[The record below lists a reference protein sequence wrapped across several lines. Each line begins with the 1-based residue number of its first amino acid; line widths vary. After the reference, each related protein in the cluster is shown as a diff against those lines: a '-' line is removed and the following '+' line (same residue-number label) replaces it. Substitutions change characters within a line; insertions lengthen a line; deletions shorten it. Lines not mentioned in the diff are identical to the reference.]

1 MPVYL
6 SLNLIKS
13 TFKYLALADG
23 TRAWHD
29 PAMAGLWDRYV
40 VPRLIG
46 FCCTQPPVMKRRAK
60 VVPRAHGR
68 VLELGAGGGA
78 NFALYD
84 PHQVTSVEGVDP
96 SPELLTRAHR
106 AAKTEGIPFNIEPGV
121 AEALPFPDAS
131 FDTVLTTFT
140 LCSVQDQAQA
150 LAEARRVLKPEGR
163 LLFCEHGAA
172 PDPSVAKWQRRIEP
186 VWKRIGGGCHLT
198 RPVSA
203 AIAQAG
209 FRIAEQEQG
218 YMEKSP
224 RWAGWVEWG
233 EARI

>member
-1 MPVYL
+1 
-6 SLNLIKS
+6 
-13 TFKYLALADG
+13 
-23 TRAWHD
+23 
-29 PAMAGLWDRYV
+29 MAGLWDKYV

-46 FCCTQPPVMKRRAK
+46 YCCTQPPIMKRRAK
-60 VVPRAHGR
+60 VVPRAQGK

-84 PHQVTSVEGVDP
+84 PDRVTSVEGVDP
-96 SPELLTRAHR
+96 SPELLSRAHE
-106 AAKTEGIPFNIEPGV
+106 AAKTIG
-121 AEALPFPDAS
+121 LPFSIERGIAEDLPFDDAS

-150 LAEARRVLKPEGR
+150 LVEAKRVLKPGGQ

-172 PDPSVAKWQRRIEP
+172 PDAKVAKWQRRIEP

-198 RPVSA
+198 RPVSTA
-203 AIAQAG
+203 VAQAG
-209 FRIAEQEQG
+209 FRIVEQEKG
-218 YMEKSP
+218 YMEHSP

>member
-1 MPVYL
+1 MAY
-6 SLNLIKS
+6 
-13 TFKYLALADG
+13 
-23 TRAWHD
+23 AWHGL
-29 PAMAGLWDRYV
+29 AMAGLWERHV

-46 FCCTQPPVMKRRAK
+46 FCCTQPPIMKRRAK
-60 VVPRAHGR
+60 VVPRASGR

-84 PHQVTSVEGVDP
+84 PERVTSVKGVDP
-96 SPELLTRAHR
+96 SPGLLDRAHD
-106 AAKTEGIPFNIEPGV
+106 AAKAEGVPFDITEGI
-121 AEALPFPDAS
+121 AENLPFDDDA
-131 FDTVLTTFT
+131 FDTVLATFT
-140 LCSVQDQAQA
+140 LCSVQDHAQS
-150 LAEARRVLKPEGR
+150 LAEARRVLKPGGQ

-172 PDPSVAKWQRRIEP
+172 PDADVAKWQRRIEP

-198 RPVSA
+198 RPVTSA
-203 AIAQAG
+203 VAQAG
-209 FRIAEQEQG
+209 FSIVEQDQG

>member
-1 MPVYL
+1 
-6 SLNLIKS
+6 
-13 TFKYLALADG
+13 
-23 TRAWHD
+23 
-29 PAMAGLWDRYV
+29 MAGLWDKYV

-46 FCCTQPPVMKRRAK
+46 YCCTQPPIMKRRAK
-60 VVPRAHGR
+60 IVPRAQGR

-84 PHQVTSVEGVDP
+84 PDRVTSVEGVDP
-96 SPELLTRAHR
+96 SPELLSRAHE
-106 AAKTEGIPFNIEPGV
+106 AAKATGVPFTIEQGI
-121 AEALPFPDAS
+121 AEDLPFDDVS

-140 LCSVQDQAQA
+140 LCSVQDQAQS
-150 LAEARRVLKPEGR
+150 LAEARRVLKPGGQ

-172 PDPSVAKWQRRIEP
+172 PDASVAKWQRRIEP
-186 VWKRIGGGCHLT
+186 IWKRIGGGCHLT
-198 RPVSA
+198 RPISA

-209 FRIAEQEQG
+209 FSIAQQEQG
-218 YMEKSP
+218 YMEHSP

>member
-1 MPVYL
+1 
-6 SLNLIKS
+6 
-13 TFKYLALADG
+13 
-23 TRAWHD
+23 
-29 PAMAGLWDRYV
+29 MAGLWDKYV

-46 FCCTQPPVMKRRAK
+46 YCCTQPPIMKRRAK
-60 VVPRAHGR
+60 VVPRAQGK

-84 PHQVTSVEGVDP
+84 SSRVTSVEGVDP
-96 SPELLTRAHR
+96 SPELLSRAHE
-106 AAKTEGIPFNIEPGV
+106 AAKTIG
-121 AEALPFPDAS
+121 LPFSIERGIAEDLPFDDAS

-150 LAEARRVLKPEGR
+150 LVEAKRVLKPGGQ

-172 PDPSVAKWQRRIEP
+172 PDAKVAKWQRRIEP

-198 RPVSA
+198 RPVSTA
-203 AIAQAG
+203 VAQAG
-209 FRIAEQEQG
+209 FRIVEQEKG
-218 YMEKSP
+218 YMEHSP